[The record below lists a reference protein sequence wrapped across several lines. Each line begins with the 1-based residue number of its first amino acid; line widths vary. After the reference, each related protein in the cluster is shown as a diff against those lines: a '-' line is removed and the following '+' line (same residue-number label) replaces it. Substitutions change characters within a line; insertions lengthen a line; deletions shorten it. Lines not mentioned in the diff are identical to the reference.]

1 MPDRR
6 HRGRQLRDVFIT
18 LALIFLV
25 GAGATYGATRYPQSG
40 LESDATRDARK
51 LSVDVLQPLL
61 VPADAQGPVQGAR
74 YDELLSAVD
83 ERVLAGPINGVL
95 LLAQDGTVL
104 FADQPSLVGDHEPAL
119 RDDIHAVI
127 AGTSQSSV
135 DGARFRT
142 LTALEIGSP
151 PTLVAAELV
160 RSHPAIVEESRE
172 VWYPWVGRAIIA
184 AIVCF
189 GLALVTAI
197 VFAVIGCSGAVR
209 RGNVRR
215 VKRHGCGGRRR
226 APTRTRTRP
235 HTCTPVSR
243 TRSRLGV
250 RRRTSSGRSTTS
262 ATLSPIASNVWRPS
276 STASRLARP
285 SDHPR
290 RRRRT
295 VRIRSAR
302 VALDLSRISNPR
314 LVRVH
319 PGVAPGPALV
329 QEVPTLIEGDLE
341 LLEALAFGL
350 VGLAARL
357 RLPELVLLV
366 RQLVDPLDDLLVVHV
381 GSHPRS
387 GPPRYDRLMDTDRQ
401 VNPSARTR

>member
-25 GAGATYGATRYPQSG
+25 GAGAAYGVTRYLQSE
-40 LESDATRDARK
+40 LESDANRDARK

-74 YDELLSAVD
+74 YDELLAAVD
-83 ERVLAGPINGVL
+83 QRVLAGPINGVL

-135 DGARFRT
+135 DGDRFRT

-160 RSHPAIVEESRE
+160 RSHTAIVKESRE
-172 VWYPWVGRAIIA
+172 VWYPWVARAITA

-197 VFAVIGCSGAVR
+197 VFSVIGVLERHSARQRSAVTA
-209 RGNVRR
+209 
-215 VKRHGCGGRRR
+215 
-226 APTRTRTRP
+226 AP
-235 HTCTPVSR
+235 
-243 TRSRLGV
+243 
-250 RRRTSSGRSTTS
+250 
-262 ATLSPIASNVWRPS
+262 
-276 STASRLARP
+276 
-285 SDHPR
+285 PR
-290 RRRRT
+290 RRKKDQVPDENAPAYMHPSFKDEVAARRQ
-295 VRIRSAR
+295 VEEELRAIQHERDALAQR
-302 VALDLSRISNPR
+302 VQ
-314 LVRVH
+314 H
-319 PGVAPGPALV
+319 
-329 QEVPTLIEGDLE
+329 
-341 LLEALAFGL
+341 LEA
-350 VGLAARL
+350 
-357 RLPELVLLV
+357 EL
-366 RQLVDPLDDLLVVHV
+366 
-381 GSHPRS
+381 
-387 GPPRYDRLMDTDRQ
+387 DRLKERSS
-401 VNPSARTR
+401 V

>member
-18 LALIFLV
+18 LALIFLL
-25 GAGATYGATRYPQSG
+25 GAGAAYGATRYLQSG

-61 VPADAQGPVQGAR
+61 VPADAQGLVQGAR

-119 RDDIHAVI
+119 RDDIHSVI

-135 DGARFRT
+135 DGDRFRT

-172 VWYPWVGRAIIA
+172 VWYPWVGRAITA

-197 VFAVIGCSGAVR
+197 VFATIGVL
-209 RGNVRR
+209 
-215 VKRHGCGGRRR
+215 GR
-226 APTRTRTRP
+226 
-235 HTCTPVSR
+235 
-243 TRSRLGV
+243 
-250 RRRTSSGRSTTS
+250 
-262 ATLSPIASNVWRPS
+262 
-276 STASRLARP
+276 
-285 SDHPR
+285 
-290 RRRRT
+290 
-295 VRIRSAR
+295 RSAR
-302 VALDLSRISNPR
+302 QRSTVESPR
-314 LVRVH
+314 LRRKKAGADADENAPAYLH
-319 PGVAPGPALV
+319 PSFKDEVAARRQV
-329 QEVPTLIEGDLE
+329 EDE
-341 LLEALAFGL
+341 LRAIQHERDA
-350 VGLAARL
+350 LAARVQ
-357 RLPELVLLV
+357 RLEAELDGLKTHSSV
-366 RQLVDPLDDLLVVHV
+366 
-381 GSHPRS
+381 
-387 GPPRYDRLMDTDRQ
+387 
-401 VNPSARTR
+401 

>member
-25 GAGATYGATRYPQSG
+25 GAGAAYGATRYLQSG
-40 LESDATRDARK
+40 LESDATRDARR
-51 LSVDVLQPLL
+51 LSIDVLQPLL

-127 AGTSQSSV
+127 AGMSQSSV
-135 DGARFRT
+135 DGDRFRT

-172 VWYPWVGRAIIA
+172 VWYPWVGRAITA

-197 VFAVIGCSGAVR
+197 VFAVIGVLR
-209 RGNVRR
+209 R
-215 VKRHGCGGRRR
+215 
-226 APTRTRTRP
+226 
-235 HTCTPVSR
+235 
-243 TRSRLGV
+243 
-250 RRRTSSGRSTTS
+250 
-262 ATLSPIASNVWRPS
+262 
-276 STASRLARP
+276 
-285 SDHPR
+285 
-290 RRRRT
+290 
-295 VRIRSAR
+295 RSAR
-302 VALDLSRISNPR
+302 QRSTVEAPR
-314 LVRVH
+314 LRRKKAGADADENAPAYLHPSFKDEVAARRQVEDELRAIHHERDALADRV
-319 PGVAPGPALV
+319 
-329 QEVPTLIEGDLE
+329 QR
-341 LLEALAFGL
+341 LEAELDGL
-350 VGLAARL
+350 KARSS
-357 RLPELVLLV
+357 V
-366 RQLVDPLDDLLVVHV
+366 
-381 GSHPRS
+381 
-387 GPPRYDRLMDTDRQ
+387 
-401 VNPSARTR
+401 

>member
-18 LALIFLV
+18 LALIFLL
-25 GAGATYGATRYPQSG
+25 GAGAAYGATRYLQSG
-40 LESDATRDARK
+40 LESDATRDARR

-61 VPADAQGPVQGAR
+61 VPADAQGLVQGAR

-104 FADQPSLVGDHEPAL
+104 FADQPSLVGDHEPGL

-135 DGARFRT
+135 DGDRFRT

-172 VWYPWVGRAIIA
+172 VWYPWVGRAITA

-197 VFAVIGCSGAVR
+197 VFATIGVL
-209 RGNVRR
+209 
-215 VKRHGCGGRRR
+215 GR
-226 APTRTRTRP
+226 
-235 HTCTPVSR
+235 
-243 TRSRLGV
+243 
-250 RRRTSSGRSTTS
+250 
-262 ATLSPIASNVWRPS
+262 
-276 STASRLARP
+276 
-285 SDHPR
+285 
-290 RRRRT
+290 
-295 VRIRSAR
+295 RSAR
-302 VALDLSRISNPR
+302 QRSTVESPR
-314 LVRVH
+314 LRRKKAGADADENAPAYLH
-319 PGVAPGPALV
+319 PSFKDEVAARRQV
-329 QEVPTLIEGDLE
+329 EEE
-341 LLEALAFGL
+341 LMAIQHERDA
-350 VGLAARL
+350 LAARVQ
-357 RLPELVLLV
+357 RLEAELDGLKT
-366 RQLVDPLDDLLVVHV
+366 
-381 GSHPRS
+381 RS
-387 GPPRYDRLMDTDRQ
+387 S
-401 VNPSARTR
+401 V

>member
-18 LALIFLV
+18 LALIFLL
-25 GAGATYGATRYPQSG
+25 GAGAAYGATRYLQSG

-61 VPADAQGPVQGAR
+61 VPADAQGLVQGAR

-119 RDDIHAVI
+119 RDDIHSVI

-135 DGARFRT
+135 DGDRFRT

-172 VWYPWVGRAIIA
+172 VWYPWVGRAITA

-197 VFAVIGCSGAVR
+197 VFATIGVL
-209 RGNVRR
+209 
-215 VKRHGCGGRRR
+215 GR
-226 APTRTRTRP
+226 
-235 HTCTPVSR
+235 
-243 TRSRLGV
+243 
-250 RRRTSSGRSTTS
+250 
-262 ATLSPIASNVWRPS
+262 
-276 STASRLARP
+276 
-285 SDHPR
+285 
-290 RRRRT
+290 
-295 VRIRSAR
+295 RSAR
-302 VALDLSRISNPR
+302 QRSAVESPR
-314 LVRVH
+314 LRRKKAGADADENAPAYLH
-319 PGVAPGPALV
+319 PSFKDEVAARRQV
-329 QEVPTLIEGDLE
+329 EEE
-341 LLEALAFGL
+341 LMAIQHERDA
-350 VGLAARL
+350 LAARVQ
-357 RLPELVLLV
+357 RLEAELDGLKTHSSV
-366 RQLVDPLDDLLVVHV
+366 
-381 GSHPRS
+381 
-387 GPPRYDRLMDTDRQ
+387 
-401 VNPSARTR
+401 

>member
-25 GAGATYGATRYPQSG
+25 GAGAAYGVTRYLQSE
-40 LESDATRDARK
+40 LESDANRDARK

-74 YDELLSAVD
+74 YDELLAAVD
-83 ERVLAGPINGVL
+83 QRVLAGPINGVL

-135 DGARFRT
+135 DGDRFRT

-160 RSHPAIVEESRE
+160 RSHTAIVEESRE
-172 VWYPWVGRAIIA
+172 VWYPWVWRAITA

-197 VFAVIGCSGAVR
+197 VFSVIGVFERHSARQRSAVT
-209 RGNVRR
+209 
-215 VKRHGCGGRRR
+215 
-226 APTRTRTRP
+226 AP
-235 HTCTPVSR
+235 
-243 TRSRLGV
+243 
-250 RRRTSSGRSTTS
+250 
-262 ATLSPIASNVWRPS
+262 
-276 STASRLARP
+276 
-285 SDHPR
+285 PR
-290 RRRRT
+290 RRKRDQ
-295 VRIRSAR
+295 VPDENAPAYMHPSFKEEVAAR
-302 VALDLSRISNPR
+302 GQVEDELRAIQHERDALAQ
-314 LVRVH
+314 RV
-319 PGVAPGPALV
+319 
-329 QEVPTLIEGDLE
+329 QR
-341 LLEALAFGL
+341 LEA
-350 VGLAARL
+350 
-357 RLPELVLLV
+357 EL
-366 RQLVDPLDDLLVVHV
+366 
-381 GSHPRS
+381 
-387 GPPRYDRLMDTDRQ
+387 DRLKERSS
-401 VNPSARTR
+401 V

>member
-25 GAGATYGATRYPQSG
+25 GAGAAYGVTRYLQSE
-40 LESDATRDARK
+40 LESDANRDARK

-74 YDELLSAVD
+74 YDELLTAVD
-83 ERVLAGPINGVL
+83 QRVLAGPINGVL

-135 DGARFRT
+135 DGDRFRT

-160 RSHPAIVEESRE
+160 RSHTAIVEESRE
-172 VWYPWVGRAIIA
+172 VWYPWVARAIAA

-197 VFAVIGCSGAVR
+197 VFSVIGVL
-209 RGNVRR
+209 
-215 VKRHGCGGRRR
+215 GR
-226 APTRTRTRP
+226 
-235 HTCTPVSR
+235 
-243 TRSRLGV
+243 
-250 RRRTSSGRSTTS
+250 
-262 ATLSPIASNVWRPS
+262 
-276 STASRLARP
+276 
-285 SDHPR
+285 
-290 RRRRT
+290 
-295 VRIRSAR
+295 RSAR
-302 VALDLSRISNPR
+302 QRSAVEAPR
-314 LVRVH
+314 LRRKKAGAEADENAPAYMHPSFKEEVAARRHVEEELRAIQHERDALAQRVQH
-319 PGVAPGPALV
+319 
-329 QEVPTLIEGDLE
+329 
-341 LLEALAFGL
+341 LEA
-350 VGLAARL
+350 
-357 RLPELVLLV
+357 EL
-366 RQLVDPLDDLLVVHV
+366 
-381 GSHPRS
+381 
-387 GPPRYDRLMDTDRQ
+387 DRLKERSS
-401 VNPSARTR
+401 V

>member
-18 LALIFLV
+18 LALIFLL
-25 GAGATYGATRYPQSG
+25 GAGAAYGATRYLQSG

-51 LSVDVLQPLL
+51 LSADVLQPLL
-61 VPADAQGPVQGAR
+61 VPADAQGLVQGAR

-119 RDDIHAVI
+119 RDDIHSVI

-135 DGARFRT
+135 DGDRFRT

-172 VWYPWVGRAIIA
+172 VWYPWVGRAITA

-197 VFAVIGCSGAVR
+197 VFATIGVL
-209 RGNVRR
+209 
-215 VKRHGCGGRRR
+215 GR
-226 APTRTRTRP
+226 
-235 HTCTPVSR
+235 
-243 TRSRLGV
+243 
-250 RRRTSSGRSTTS
+250 
-262 ATLSPIASNVWRPS
+262 
-276 STASRLARP
+276 
-285 SDHPR
+285 
-290 RRRRT
+290 
-295 VRIRSAR
+295 RSAR
-302 VALDLSRISNPR
+302 QRSAVESPR
-314 LVRVH
+314 LRRKKAGADADENAPAYLH
-319 PGVAPGPALV
+319 PSFKDEVAARRQV
-329 QEVPTLIEGDLE
+329 EEE
-341 LLEALAFGL
+341 LMAIQHERDA
-350 VGLAARL
+350 LAARVQ
-357 RLPELVLLV
+357 RLEAELDGLKTHSSV
-366 RQLVDPLDDLLVVHV
+366 
-381 GSHPRS
+381 
-387 GPPRYDRLMDTDRQ
+387 
-401 VNPSARTR
+401 

>member
-25 GAGATYGATRYPQSG
+25 GAGAAYGATRYLQSG
-40 LESDATRDARK
+40 LESDATRDARR

-61 VPADAQGPVQGAR
+61 VPADAQGLVQGAR

-95 LLAQDGTVL
+95 LLARDGTVL

-119 RDDIHAVI
+119 RDDIHSVI

-135 DGARFRT
+135 DGDRFRT

-172 VWYPWVGRAIIA
+172 VWYPWVGRAITA

-197 VFAVIGCSGAVR
+197 VFATIGVL
-209 RGNVRR
+209 
-215 VKRHGCGGRRR
+215 GR
-226 APTRTRTRP
+226 
-235 HTCTPVSR
+235 
-243 TRSRLGV
+243 
-250 RRRTSSGRSTTS
+250 
-262 ATLSPIASNVWRPS
+262 
-276 STASRLARP
+276 
-285 SDHPR
+285 
-290 RRRRT
+290 
-295 VRIRSAR
+295 RSAR
-302 VALDLSRISNPR
+302 QRSTVESPR
-314 LVRVH
+314 LRRKKAGADADENAPAYLH
-319 PGVAPGPALV
+319 PSFKDEVAARRQV
-329 QEVPTLIEGDLE
+329 EEE
-341 LLEALAFGL
+341 LMAIQHERDA
-350 VGLAARL
+350 LAARVQ
-357 RLPELVLLV
+357 RLEAELDGLKT
-366 RQLVDPLDDLLVVHV
+366 
-381 GSHPRS
+381 RS
-387 GPPRYDRLMDTDRQ
+387 S
-401 VNPSARTR
+401 V

>member
-25 GAGATYGATRYPQSG
+25 GAGAAYGVTRYLQSD

-74 YDELLSAVD
+74 YDELLAAVD

-104 FADQPSLVGDHEPAL
+104 FADQRALVGDHEPAL

-135 DGARFRT
+135 DGDRFRT

-172 VWYPWVGRAIIA
+172 LWYPWVGRAITA

-197 VFAVIGCSGAVR
+197 VFSVIGVL
-209 RGNVRR
+209 
-215 VKRHGCGGRRR
+215 GR
-226 APTRTRTRP
+226 
-235 HTCTPVSR
+235 
-243 TRSRLGV
+243 
-250 RRRTSSGRSTTS
+250 
-262 ATLSPIASNVWRPS
+262 
-276 STASRLARP
+276 
-285 SDHPR
+285 
-290 RRRRT
+290 
-295 VRIRSAR
+295 RSAR
-302 VALDLSRISNPR
+302 QRSAVAAPR
-314 LVRVH
+314 LRRKKADPVANENAPAYMHPSFKEEVAARRQVEDELRAIQHERDALAERV
-319 PGVAPGPALV
+319 
-329 QEVPTLIEGDLE
+329 QR
-341 LLEALAFGL
+341 LEA
-350 VGLAARL
+350 
-357 RLPELVLLV
+357 EL
-366 RQLVDPLDDLLVVHV
+366 
-381 GSHPRS
+381 
-387 GPPRYDRLMDTDRQ
+387 DRLKDRSS
-401 VNPSARTR
+401 V

>member
-25 GAGATYGATRYPQSG
+25 GAGAAYGVTRYLQSE
-40 LESDATRDARK
+40 LESDANRDARK

-74 YDELLSAVD
+74 YDELLAAVD
-83 ERVLAGPINGVL
+83 QRVLAGPINGVL

-135 DGARFRT
+135 DGDRFRT

-160 RSHPAIVEESRE
+160 RSHTAIVKESRE
-172 VWYPWVGRAIIA
+172 VWYPWVARAITA

-197 VFAVIGCSGAVR
+197 VFSVIGVLERHSARQRSAVTA
-209 RGNVRR
+209 
-215 VKRHGCGGRRR
+215 
-226 APTRTRTRP
+226 AP
-235 HTCTPVSR
+235 
-243 TRSRLGV
+243 
-250 RRRTSSGRSTTS
+250 
-262 ATLSPIASNVWRPS
+262 
-276 STASRLARP
+276 
-285 SDHPR
+285 PR
-290 RRRRT
+290 RRKKDQVPDENAPAYMHPSFKDEVAARRH
-295 VRIRSAR
+295 VEEELRAIQHERDALAQR
-302 VALDLSRISNPR
+302 VQ
-314 LVRVH
+314 H
-319 PGVAPGPALV
+319 
-329 QEVPTLIEGDLE
+329 
-341 LLEALAFGL
+341 LEA
-350 VGLAARL
+350 
-357 RLPELVLLV
+357 EL
-366 RQLVDPLDDLLVVHV
+366 
-381 GSHPRS
+381 
-387 GPPRYDRLMDTDRQ
+387 DRLKERSS
-401 VNPSARTR
+401 V

>member
-25 GAGATYGATRYPQSG
+25 GAGAAYGVTRYLQSE
-40 LESDATRDARK
+40 LESDANRDARK

-74 YDELLSAVD
+74 YDELLAAVD
-83 ERVLAGPINGVL
+83 QRVLAGPINGVL

-135 DGARFRT
+135 DGDRFRT

-160 RSHPAIVEESRE
+160 RSHTAIVEESRE
-172 VWYPWVGRAIIA
+172 VWYPWVARAITA

-197 VFAVIGCSGAVR
+197 VFSVIGVLER
-209 RGNVRR
+209 
-215 VKRHGCGGRRR
+215 
-226 APTRTRTRP
+226 
-235 HTCTPVSR
+235 
-243 TRSRLGV
+243 
-250 RRRTSSGRSTTS
+250 
-262 ATLSPIASNVWRPS
+262 
-276 STASRLARP
+276 
-285 SDHPR
+285 
-290 RRRRT
+290 
-295 VRIRSAR
+295 RSAR
-302 VALDLSRISNPR
+302 PRSAVEAPRPRRKKVAADADENAPAYMHPSFKEEVAARRQVEDELRAIEHERDALAQ
-314 LVRVH
+314 RVQH
-319 PGVAPGPALV
+319 
-329 QEVPTLIEGDLE
+329 
-341 LLEALAFGL
+341 LEA
-350 VGLAARL
+350 
-357 RLPELVLLV
+357 EL
-366 RQLVDPLDDLLVVHV
+366 
-381 GSHPRS
+381 
-387 GPPRYDRLMDTDRQ
+387 DRLKERSS
-401 VNPSARTR
+401 V

>member
-18 LALIFLV
+18 LGLIFLV
-25 GAGATYGATRYPQSG
+25 GAGAAYGATRYLQSG

-127 AGTSQSSV
+127 AGMSQSSV
-135 DGARFRT
+135 DGDRFRT

-172 VWYPWVGRAIIA
+172 VWYPWVGRAITA

-197 VFAVIGCSGAVR
+197 VFAVIGVL
-209 RGNVRR
+209 
-215 VKRHGCGGRRR
+215 RRR
-226 APTRTRTRP
+226 SARQ
-235 HTCTPVSR
+235 
-243 TRSRLGV
+243 
-250 RRRTSSGRSTTS
+250 RST
-262 ATLSPIASNVWRPS
+262 VE
-276 STASRLARP
+276 ASRLRRKKAGADADENAPAYLHPSFKEEVAARRQVE
-285 SDHPR
+285 DELRAIHHER
-290 RRRRT
+290 D
-295 VRIRSAR
+295 ALADR
-302 VALDLSRISNPR
+302 VQR
-314 LVRVH
+314 
-319 PGVAPGPALV
+319 
-329 QEVPTLIEGDLE
+329 
-341 LLEALAFGL
+341 LEAELDGL
-350 VGLAARL
+350 KARSS
-357 RLPELVLLV
+357 V
-366 RQLVDPLDDLLVVHV
+366 
-381 GSHPRS
+381 
-387 GPPRYDRLMDTDRQ
+387 
-401 VNPSARTR
+401 